1 MDNIN
6 WFDKRYYSLN
16 AYFKNRYGKRINKIA
31 VDAGLSC
38 PNRDGTIDNRGCI
51 FCSTGGSGDF
61 AVTLSCALDIC
72 DNAQDEKYVI
82 YFQAF
87 TNTYGDTD
95 YLCDIYTKA
104 LSHKNVA
111 GISIGTRPDCL
122 GTDVLNLLQKL
133 NSTFV
138 AQDKFIWIELGLQTI
153 HESTAVYI
161 RRGYPLSVY
170 DKAISSLN
178 SINIPYITHVILGLP
193 NESHEMMLDTVRYVC
208 KDSNLFG
215 IKLQLLHVLKGT
227 DLADDYMNGK
237 FQTLEL
243 SEYLNIVTKCLQYI
257 PKNVVIHRVTGDGP
271 KNILIA
277 PKWSGNKKNVLNSL
291 GRLMKE
297 ENIQQGDCVC

>member
-138 AQDKFIWIELGLQTI
+138 AQDKFIWIELGLKKI
-153 HESTAVYI
+153 HERTAV
-161 RRGYPLSVY
+161 
-170 DKAISSLN
+170 
-178 SINIPYITHVILGLP
+178 
-193 NESHEMMLDTVRYVC
+193 
-208 KDSNLFG
+208 
-215 IKLQLLHVLKGT
+215 
-227 DLADDYMNGK
+227 
-237 FQTLEL
+237 
-243 SEYLNIVTKCLQYI
+243 
-257 PKNVVIHRVTGDGP
+257 
-271 KNILIA
+271 
-277 PKWSGNKKNVLNSL
+277 
-291 GRLMKE
+291 
-297 ENIQQGDCVC
+297 